1 MKKPL
6 IAVPIG
12 DPAGVGPAIVAKSV
26 ASGDVFEAADCV
38 IVGDKTIIENA
49 IKIVGEDLKMCIRD
63 RCKSKYNG
71 TDGRVVVI
79 PENT

>member
-12 DPAGVGPAIVAKSV
+12 DPAGVGPEIVAKSV

-38 IVGDKTIIENA
+38 IVGDKTIIEMLLRLSV
-49 IKIVGEDLKMCIRD
+49 KI
-63 RCKSKYNG
+63 
-71 TDGRVVVI
+71 
-79 PENT
+79 